1 MMALLLLLLAV
12 TLSGYHWL
20 VEPLLRVGH
29 WLLQLIALPW
39 LLLALVAWLLL
50 DDSVGGERE

>member
-1 MMALLLLLLAV
+1 MALLLLLLAV
-12 TLSGYHWL
+12 TLSGCHWL
-20 VEPLLRVGH
+20 VEPLLGVGL

-50 DDSVGGERE
+50 GGSAGLGRE

>member
-1 MMALLLLLLAV
+1 MALLLLLLAV

-29 WLLQLIALPW
+29 WLLQLIVLPW

-50 DDSVGGERE
+50 DDSVDRERE

>member
-1 MMALLLLLLAV
+1 MALLLLLLAV

-20 VEPLLRVGH
+20 VEPLLRVFH
-29 WLLQLIALPW
+29 WLLQLIVLPW

-50 DDSVGGERE
+50 DDSVDRERE

>member
-1 MMALLLLLLAV
+1 MALLLLLLAV

-29 WLLQLIALPW
+29 WLLQFIALPW

-50 DDSVGGERE
+50 DGSADGERE

>member
-1 MMALLLLLLAV
+1 MVWLLLLLAV
-12 TLSGYHWL
+12 TLSSFHWL
-20 VEPLLRVGH
+20 VEPLLQVGQ

-50 DDSVGGERE
+50 DGSVDRERE